1 MNKKKLK
8 VTKYILEDFN
18 PYEYPAYLEYLKSL
32 EDFILW
38 GTGGEEPIGFLN
50 ANLGATKQSQKWGK
64 KIGKLVEEAK
74 MESMV
79 DALILWIEKRIK

>member
-1 MNKKKLK
+1 MNRKKMK
-8 VTKYILEDFN
+8 VRKYILEDF
-18 PYEYPAYLEYLKSL
+18 YPPQFVNYLEAL

-38 GTGGEEPIGFLN
+38 GTGGEEPIGVLN
-50 ANLGATKQSQKWGK
+50 ANLGAIKQGQKWGK

-79 DALILWIEKRIK
+79 DDLVLWIEKRIK